1 MNPSVLKHACYVIT
15 LFLTLSATAYAQQ
28 QKDAASR
35 ADSTKGKAVRADW
48 ARKIPEPIGWINDYT
63 FLFSNEEVRQLDSL
77 VRNYEKNTTIEI
89 VVLTIDSTRTNHKDF
104 DEFTLLI
111 ANTWKVGKE
120 DKKNGIFIT
129 ISADLRRMRV
139 HNGYGIEKLLS
150 DQETK
155 TIVDS
160 VFIPMYKEGKYFEGT
175 KKGII
180 AIMDAIASKN

>member
-1 MNPSVLKHACYVIT
+1 M
-15 LFLTLSATAYAQQ
+15 
-28 QKDAASR
+28 
-35 ADSTKGKAVRADW
+35 
-48 ARKIPEPIGWINDYT
+48 
-63 FLFSNEEVRQLDSL
+63 
-77 VRNYEKNTTIEI
+77 
-89 VVLTIDSTRTNHKDF
+89 VLTIDSTRTNHKDF